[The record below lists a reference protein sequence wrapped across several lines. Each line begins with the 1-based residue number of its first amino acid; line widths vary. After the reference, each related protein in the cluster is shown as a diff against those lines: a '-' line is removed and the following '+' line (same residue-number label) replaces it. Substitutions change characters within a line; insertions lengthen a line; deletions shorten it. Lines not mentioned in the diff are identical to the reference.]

1 MSYPYCYN
9 IKEGTNFFAGY
20 FDKEKKQ
27 NTLLKCVAIGKH
39 CHVEFGDYGY
49 GRGAFTDV
57 KVETPLGIRFITL
70 TYDMSKGKRGQC
82 WMRKLPSLG
91 HYSKE
96 DEIRVELYDNVEG
109 YKAGCQM
116 MLSPICLSD
125 FSIDTRG
132 YEPYNGKLYLL
143 DDNTFKFY
151 VVDEEDNKVR
161 KSSST
166 CKCYRIDPIAKKLIL
181 AVANVEKGAYGLWT
195 LLSNH
200 TKRFATEQDA
210 IVASHKDVVVIG
222 DDFTPT
228 TTEKST
234 KDKLTDW
241 VNSQAI
247 SLAELK
253 QIVDTMY
260 P

>member
-9 IKEGTNFFAGY
+9 IKEGTNFFVGY
-20 FDKEKKQ
+20 FDKEKTQ
-27 NTLLKCVAIGKH
+27 NTLLKCVAISEH
-39 CHVEFGDYGY
+39 CYVEFGDYGY
-49 GRGAFTDV
+49 GRGAFTEV

-70 TYDMSKGKRGQC
+70 TYDMRYGKRGQC
-82 WMRKLPSLG
+82 WMRKVPSLG
-91 HYSKE
+91 IYSKPE
-96 DEIRVELYDNVEG
+96 DEIRVELYANVEG
-109 YKAGCQM
+109 YKNDRQM

-143 DDNTFKFY
+143 DNNTFKFY
-151 VVDEEDNKVR
+151 VIDAEDNVVR

-181 AVANVEKGAYGLWT
+181 AVNNEEKGTYGLWT
-195 LLSNH
+195 LLSKH
-200 TKRFATEQDA
+200 TKRFATEHEA

-228 TTEKST
+228 TTEKSA

-253 QIVDTMY
+253 QIVDTM
-260 P
+260 